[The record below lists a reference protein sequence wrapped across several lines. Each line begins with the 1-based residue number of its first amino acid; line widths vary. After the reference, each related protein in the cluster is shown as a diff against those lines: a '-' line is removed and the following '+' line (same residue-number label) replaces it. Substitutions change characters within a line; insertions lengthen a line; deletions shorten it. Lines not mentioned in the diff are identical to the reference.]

1 MVAVVTESVEAIL
14 NNTVPLSKLKEPLK
28 LINKPVKQKLF
39 NKLQLQLDWQLV
51 ENFLVLR
58 QSNGI
63 ALIIL
68 PLVFKVL
75 NYSVLKIL
83 IHVVILVVLSD

>member
-1 MVAVVTESVEAIL
+1 LVAVVTESVEAIL